1 MRCLAERENCCS
13 ERVGSAG
20 GGLGY
25 DGGLAEYMLI
35 VAILALLVVSRSLA
49 DILIGL
55 IGTGAAFIS
64 AYLRAASSP
73 SSPSLC

>member
-1 MRCLAERENCCS
+1 
-13 ERVGSAG
+13 
-20 GGLGY
+20 
-25 DGGLAEYMLI
+25 MLI

-49 DILIGL
+49 DFLIGL

-64 AYLRAASSP
+64 AYLRVSSSP